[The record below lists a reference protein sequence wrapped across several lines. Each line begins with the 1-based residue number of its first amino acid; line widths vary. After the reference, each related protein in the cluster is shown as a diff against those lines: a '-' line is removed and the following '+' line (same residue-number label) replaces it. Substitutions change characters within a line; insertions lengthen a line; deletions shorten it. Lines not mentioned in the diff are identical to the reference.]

1 MKKLINFKDIDRARK
16 ILELGETASIQEIKN
31 KYRELSLK
39 YHPDRHDSS
48 SEKKKYEE
56 KIKEINN
63 SYEILINYCL
73 KYPISFDAKEAMKI
87 EEGEYIRQHF
97 KRFYDERWGV

>member
-16 ILELGETASIQEIKN
+16 ILDLGATTSIKEIKDN
-31 KYRELSLK
+31 YRKLSLK
-39 YHPDRHDSS
+39 YHPDKHNSS
-48 SEKKKYEE
+48 SEKRKYEE

-63 SYEILINYCL
+63 SYELLMNYCMR
-73 KYPISFDAKEAMKI
+73 YPISFDAKEAMKI

-97 KRFYDERWGV
+97 KRFYDDRWGV